1 VLVIDHDRLFKELLT
16 TFFVEFLDLFFPE
29 VLRYLDISRLEFLD
43 KELFTDVTSGDTY
56 EADIVVKAAFHEQPA
71 FFIIHVEHQAQAEEA
86 FDLRMF
92 RYVALEHF
100 KHGVPI
106 YPIALFSDDSARRV
120 EPDTYQMAFPDLE
133 VLQFRYRVIQL
144 RRLPWHDFATRRNPV
159 ASALLPK
166 MGMERS
172 ERPTVLLTSLR
183 LLAQLGLD
191 AARRRL
197 ISGFINTYLRL
208 NDQEQAQFEHEL
220 AQLAP
225 DEQEATMEL
234 TSTWKEEGIQEGI
247 KIGRKEGE
255 QDGKQEEARNLTVR
269 LLTRR
274 FGPMDPELQQR
285 INKLSLPQLEQLFD
299 AIYDFT
305 SSDDLRIWFD
315 TNPPDE
321 PEANTTDGRIYQLGG
336 HAMTSPDPGSDTK
349 TMTREFGVRTPSKFS
364 FPQEAEQINGVA

>member
-1 VLVIDHDRLFKELLT
+1 VIDHDRLFKELLT

-29 VLRYLDISRLEFLD
+29 VLRYLDTSRLEFLD

-56 EADIVVKAAFHEQPA
+56 EADIVVKAAFREQPA
-71 FFIIHVEHQAQAEEA
+71 FFIIHVEHQAQSEEA

-92 RYVALEHF
+92 RYFALEHF

-120 EPDTYQMAFPDLE
+120 EPDTYRVAFPDLE

-144 RRLPWHDFATRRNPV
+144 RRLRWHDFATRRNPV

-183 LLAQLGLD
+183 MLAQLGLD

-208 NDQEQAQFEHEL
+208 SDQEQATFQAEL
-220 AQLAP
+220 AQLSP
-225 DEQEATMEL
+225 QEQEATMEL
-234 TSTWKEEGIQEGI
+234 TTTWKEEGRREGI
-247 KIGRKEGE
+247 QIGRQEGE
-255 QDGKQEEARNLTVR
+255 QTGKQAEALNLTLR
-269 LLTRR
+269 FLIRR
-274 FGPMDPELQQR
+274 FGPLPVELEAQT
-285 INKLSLPQLEQLFD
+285 SQLALGQVEQLFD
-299 AIYDFT
+299 AVFDFN
-305 SSDDLRIWFD
+305 SIDDLRTWLANHLPD
-315 TNPPDE
+315 TTSAEGDE
-321 PEANTTDGRIYQLGG
+321 
-336 HAMTSPDPGSDTK
+336 H
-349 TMTREFGVRTPSKFS
+349 V
-364 FPQEAEQINGVA
+364 

>member
-1 VLVIDHDRLFKELLT
+1 MD
-16 TFFVEFLDLFFPE
+16 
-29 VLRYLDISRLEFLD
+29 
-43 KELFTDVTSGDTY
+43 
-56 EADIVVKAAFHEQPA
+56 
-71 FFIIHVEHQAQAEEA
+71 
-86 FDLRMF
+86 
-92 RYVALEHF
+92 
-100 KHGVPI
+100 
-106 YPIALFSDDSARRV
+106 
-120 EPDTYQMAFPDLE
+120 FPDLE

-234 TSTWKEEGIQEGI
+234 TTTWKEEG
-247 KIGRKEGE
+247 RKA
-255 QDGKQEEARNLTVR
+255 EALNLTVR

-274 FGPMDPELQQR
+274 FGP
-285 INKLSLPQLEQLFD
+285 LPAEREAQISQLALRQVEQLFD
-299 AIYDFT
+299 AVFDFT
-305 SSDDLRIWFD
+305 RIEDVQHWLD

-321 PEANTTDGRIYQLGG
+321 PEANTT
-336 HAMTSPDPGSDTK
+336 A
-349 TMTREFGVRTPSKFS
+349 
-364 FPQEAEQINGVA
+364 